1 MKRRGI
7 LFVVSGPSGVGKGTV
22 RAALFERE
30 GVNLSY
36 SVSMTT
42 RTPRE
47 GEVDGVDY
55 FFADRDQF
63 ETMIGQDGFI
73 ESAEFCGN
81 YYGTPKAYVEK
92 QLEAG
97 KDVVLEIEVQGAFQ
111 VKKAMSEA
119 VFIFIAPPSL
129 NELQS
134 RLNGRG
140 TEAPDVVLQRLQ
152 TAVKEMMLMSEYDY
166 VVTNDE
172 VNAAVERIL
181 AIIEAEHLS
190 VKRVAANIREEL
202 LSDSIKF

>member
-22 RAALFERE
+22 RAGLFERE
-30 GVNLSY
+30 GVNLAY

-42 RTPRE
+42 RAPRE

-55 FFADRDQF
+55 FFTDREQF
-63 ETMIGQDGFI
+63 EAMIEQDGFI

-81 YYGTPKAYVEK
+81 YYGTPKSYVEQ

-97 KDVVLEIEVQGAFQ
+97 IDVVLEIEVQGAFQ
-111 VKKAMSEA
+111 VKKAMADA
-119 VFIFIAPPSL
+119 VFVFIAPPSL

-140 TEAPDVVLQRLQ
+140 TEAPDVVLKRLQ

-172 VNAAVERIL
+172 VTAAVERIL

-190 VKRVAANIREEL
+190 VKRVAANIREDL
-202 LSDSIKF
+202 LSDPINF

>member
-22 RAALFERE
+22 RAGLFERE
-30 GVNLSY
+30 GVNLAY

-42 RTPRE
+42 RAPRE
-47 GEVDGVDY
+47 GEIDGVDY
-55 FFADRDQF
+55 FFTDREQF
-63 ETMIGQDGFI
+63 EAMIQQEGFI

-81 YYGTPKAYVEK
+81 YYGTPKSYVEK

-111 VKKAMSEA
+111 VKKAMADA

-140 TEAPDVVLQRLQ
+140 TEAPDVVLKRLQ

-190 VKRVAANIREEL
+190 VERVAANIREDL
-202 LSDSIKF
+202 LSDPINF

>member
-22 RAALFERE
+22 RAALFERD

-42 RTPRE
+42 RAPRE

-63 ETMIGQDGFI
+63 ETMMKQDGFI

-92 QLEAG
+92 QLDAG

-111 VKKAMSEA
+111 VKKAMADA

-172 VNAAVERIL
+172 VNAAVDRIL

-190 VKRVAANIREEL
+190 VTRVAANIREEL
-202 LSDSIKF
+202 LSDSISF

>member
-22 RAALFERE
+22 RAALFQRDD
-30 GVNLSY
+30 VNLSY

-42 RTPRE
+42 RKPRV

-55 FFADRDQF
+55 FFTDRNHF
-63 ETMIGQDGFI
+63 ETLIGQDGFI

-81 YYGTPKAYVEK
+81 YYGTPKAYVEQ
-92 QLEAG
+92 QLDAG
-97 KDVVLEIEVQGAFQ
+97 FDVVLEIEVQGAFQ
-111 VKKAMSEA
+111 VKKAMADA

-140 TEAPDVVLQRLQ
+140 TEAPDVVLKRLQ

-172 VNAAVERIL
+172 VHSAAERIF

-190 VKRVAANIREEL
+190 VTRVAARIREEL
-202 LSDSIKF
+202 LAEPVDF